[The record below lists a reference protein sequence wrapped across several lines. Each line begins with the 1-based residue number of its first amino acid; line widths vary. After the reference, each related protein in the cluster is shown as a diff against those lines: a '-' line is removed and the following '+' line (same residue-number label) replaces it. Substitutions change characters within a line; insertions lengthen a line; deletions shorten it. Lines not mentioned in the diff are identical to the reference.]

1 MKRQDIS
8 RQKNGGNHKQRQQS
22 NLYLQNPTSQLKDS
36 HRTQHAEKIKKKKR
50 KHYMDL
56 LCNFVKFCARAQLH
70 KQ

>member
-8 RQKNGGNHKQRQQS
+8 HQKNGGNHKQRQQS
-22 NLYLQNPTSQLKDS
+22 NLYLQSPTSQLKDS
-36 HRTQHAEKIKKKKR
+36 QRTQHAEKIKKEKR

-56 LCNFVKFCARAQLH
+56 LCNFVKFCARAQY